1 NQYVLYLRTKPQDWF
16 FDLPK
21 NFKIKVMSFP
31 IFWTQIRI
39 SLEMLFHPPDV
50 LFIPASSMPIIHP
63 KKTVVTVHDLAFM
76 YYPYTYTTFM
86 RYFHR
91 FDDWLVQK
99 FAWKIIAIAEST
111 KKDFLK
117 FWGGDA
123 NRISVVYH
131 GYDRQSTDANTHP
144 SKIVE
149 KLPEKYVAF
158 LATLQPRKNISGLIE
173 AMKQLRSEMPE
184 LPHKLVIAG

>member
-1 NQYVLYLRTKPQDWF
+1 MTIGIEAERANHAQKTGVEHYAKQLILHISKIDHENQYVLYLRTKPQDWF

-21 NFKIKVMSFP
+21 NFKIKVMPFP

-76 YYPYTYTTFM
+76 YYPEMFTTFM

-91 FDDWLVQK
+91 FEDWLVK
-99 FAWKIIAIAEST
+99 
-111 KKDFLK
+111 
-117 FWGGDA
+117 
-123 NRISVVYH
+123 
-131 GYDRQSTDANTHP
+131 
-144 SKIVE
+144 
-149 KLPEKYVAF
+149 
-158 LATLQPRKNISGLIE
+158 
-173 AMKQLRSEMPE
+173 
-184 LPHKLVIAG
+184 